1 MLALTSITGKLG
13 NAVLTAITSHA
24 LLPPSQLILCT
35 SSPLSSPHWTTLQAA
50 GARLRPFNF
59 HAPDASTFAGC
70 TKLFLVS
77 SPDIA
82 LDFNDAPEGKGREGA
97 HMAVIDAAVEAG
109 VSHVYYTSLAFGARS
124 KAGVMRAHLRTE
136 GYLRGL
142 EGRGRVRVTVIREGL
157 YSESWPLYLGYF
169 YLAGKGEERDE
180 IVVAGDGR
188 VCWTAIKDL
197 GLGTALV
204 LVDGSARWE
213 GKTFYLSG
221 APEMARS
228 LGEMAGLVG
237 KARGREARVKVVGRE
252 EYVEYYVGRGRER
265 SAVEWWSSSY
275 QALEEGECE
284 IRDGTLGELLASRGV
299 TLKPVEETVKEMF
312 GA

>member
-1 MLALTSITGKLG
+1 MTQRSPHRNQRPRAP
-13 NAVLTAITSHA
+13 
-24 LLPPSQLILCT
+24 PPSQLILCT
-35 SSPLSSPHWTTLQAA
+35 SSNPTSPRWNTLKAH
-50 GARLRPFNF
+50 GAQLRPFNF
-59 HAPDASTFAGC
+59 NAPDPATFSGC
-70 TKLFLVS
+70 SKLFLVS
-77 SPDIA
+77 TPDIA

-97 HMAVIDAAVEAG
+97 HIAVIDAAVEAG
-109 VSHVYYTSLAFGARS
+109 VSHVYYTSLAFGPRS

-136 GYLRGL
+136 RYLRGL
-142 EGRGRVRVTVIREGL
+142 EEGGRVKVTVIREGL

-169 YLAGKGEERDE
+169 DVGGDERDE
-180 IVVAGDGR
+180 IVVAGDGK

-228 LGEMAGLVG
+228 LGEIADLVG
-237 KARGREARVKVVGRE
+237 RARGREVRVKVVGRE
-252 EYVEYYVGRGRER
+252 EYVEYYVGRGKER

-275 QALEEGECE
+275 QAMEEGECE